1 MVKSKKRNIGIGKPI
16 RTRTSKLYLYK
27 KTLSPYTR
35 KQYGGNKDA
44 VLNQALEN
52 IQNKKDPIS
61 QDKDLANVD
70 LFIDIDKNPLR
81 KKEEIEKVLNGY
93 KQKLENIKS
102 SNWAIDENIK
112 KIDNIIQ
119 SIRSK
124 EAEAEAK
131 AKKEE
136 DKRLAKIAESEK
148 KAKKEEAERKS
159 KLEKAEAERKAKLE
173 KAESERKAKLEKV
186 EAERDKAERDKAE
199 RDKAE
204 RDKAERIAEAER
216 IKAERDKA
224 ERDKAER
231 IKAERDKAERIAE
244 AERVKAE
251 RVEAERIK
259 AERDKAERAEAERD
273 KAERAEAE
281 RTEAE
286 RAEDKT
292 QRVANIQAEATSTV
306 KNTKIVT
313 VNVPQFSNQSPILIS
328 SRETTQNSLFK
339 TLTDNDI
346 HLLLSFKLEES
357 FNFVTSGYLNNYFK
371 FYINPHDRYFLEK
384 RKIHHIETIILVLVG
399 ILNDKSD
406 GDYKIVLKGGKGL
419 QMVLRNMNW
428 ENIPTDDIDLLILP
442 SGEYNIS
449 DVKKIAT
456 ELSEL
461 ISILVNVFYPST
473 GGEGL
478 SILPEA
484 MSINPNIVKMSYIYS
499 SRANPILDIDFKED
513 TEHYFSD
520 ENRMVTTMYLKNKK
534 NSKTNLVYHHQT
546 LDAFIKEKQAII
558 KKYSDCICPTDNE
571 TTTNVVPTP
580 ECAPLCPSK
589 KFILEQKFQKYQGL
603 IEYYETQTRK
613 TSKKRLRRV
622 KKTNKFV

>member
-1 MVKSKKRNIGIGKPI
+1 M
-16 RTRTSKLYLYK
+16 
-27 KTLSPYTR
+27 
-35 KQYGGNKDA
+35 
-44 VLNQALEN
+44 
-52 IQNKKDPIS
+52 
-61 QDKDLANVD
+61 
-70 LFIDIDKNPLR
+70 
-81 KKEEIEKVLNGY
+81 
-93 KQKLENIKS
+93 
-102 SNWAIDENIK
+102 
-112 KIDNIIQ
+112 
-119 SIRSK
+119 
-124 EAEAEAK
+124 
-131 AKKEE
+131 
-136 DKRLAKIAESEK
+136 
-148 KAKKEEAERKS
+148 
-159 KLEKAEAERKAKLE
+159 
-173 KAESERKAKLEKV
+173 
-186 EAERDKAERDKAE
+186 
-199 RDKAE
+199 
-204 RDKAERIAEAER
+204 
-216 IKAERDKA
+216 
-224 ERDKAER
+224 
-231 IKAERDKAERIAE
+231 
-244 AERVKAE
+244 
-251 RVEAERIK
+251 
-259 AERDKAERAEAERD
+259 
-273 KAERAEAE
+273 
-281 RTEAE
+281 
-286 RAEDKT
+286 
-292 QRVANIQAEATSTV
+292 
-306 KNTKIVT
+306 
-313 VNVPQFSNQSPILIS
+313 
-328 SRETTQNSLFK
+328 
-339 TLTDNDI
+339 
-346 HLLLSFKLEES
+346 
-357 FNFVTSGYLNNYFK
+357 NNYFK

-406 GDYKIVLKGGKGL
+406 GGYKIVLKGGKGL

-520 ENRMVTTMYLKNKK
+520 ENRMVTTMYLKIKK

-613 TSKKRLRRV
+613 TSKKTAASS
-622 KKTNKFV
+622 KKNK